1 MTDYIIPEVTLAEAD
16 AITRDIFGD
25 HAATEDLIKRILL
38 ILTEDREH
46 VASLQDPWVEA
57 PQGAVIPEGVLYR
70 VEYSDGS
77 ASEYVSDKGGESA
90 TLGTMLVRQSDLPKV
105 VPPKSR
111 RDRLI
116 DEVIKESERPQS
128 PLTDKWIRGTV
139 GEWIDRVESAVKVV
153 DGDDE

>member
-16 AITRDIFGD
+16 AITRDVFGD

-57 PQGAVIPEGVLYR
+57 PQGAVIPKGVRHR
-70 VEYSDGS
+70 VVH
-77 ASEYVSDKGGESA
+77 EYVEPYDWDTGNTQA
-90 TLGTMLVRQSDLPKV
+90 TVLVRQADAPKV
-105 VPPKSR
+105 APPKSR

-116 DEVIKESERPQS
+116 DEVIKASVWPQS
-128 PLTDKWIRGTV
+128 ALTDKRSRATV
-139 GEWIDRVESAVKVV
+139 GDWIDHVESAVKVV
-153 DGDDE
+153 DGDE

>member
-46 VASLQDPWVEA
+46 VASLQDPWVEV
-57 PQGAVIPEGVLYR
+57 PRGAVIPGGVLYR
-70 VEYSDGS
+70 VECSDGS
-77 ASEYVSDKGGESA
+77 AIEYVSDKGGESA

-105 VPPKSR
+105 ILPKSR

-116 DEVIKESERPQS
+116 DEVIKASVWPQS
-128 PLTDKWIRGTV
+128 ALTDKRSRATA
-139 GEWIDRVESAVKVV
+139 GEWIDCVESAVKVV
-153 DGDDE
+153 DGDE